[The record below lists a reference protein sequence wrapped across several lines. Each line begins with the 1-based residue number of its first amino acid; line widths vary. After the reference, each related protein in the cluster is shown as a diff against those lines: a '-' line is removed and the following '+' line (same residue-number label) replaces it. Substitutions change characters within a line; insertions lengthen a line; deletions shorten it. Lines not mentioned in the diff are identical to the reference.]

1 MTMPNT
7 AVEPSLD
14 SDDTRFFHRLAIR
27 AATID
32 ELLSDGFEALRG
44 EKRDTDKAAQHLASW
59 CRSCASG
66 DWALFGRRLAR
77 DNLTFDQVLPRLA
90 SARYKASADLPGWI
104 EDARWIE
111 AALRPTSAGVIA
123 PFKGVESYAFEQLL
137 WPLVKQADVLLGA
150 AVDPRAF
157 ANLAKS
163 ARDCFILML
172 LRDLSGLCA
181 PAFYERFSQARKMGH
196 PPSQAREAGNTT
208 SVSSYEQFV
217 VDMKSGGLRRLFKD
231 KPVLL
236 RLIAT
241 VVRQWIDSTGEF
253 ILRLNADLAAITHT
267 VLQSTSTGPAVGIEG
282 DHSDRHNGGR
292 SVLLLTFENG
302 SRVVYKPKDLR
313 VDHAWHALVSRLS
326 GMPGSPIEL
335 KSARTLACDGYGWTE
350 FIDHTGCVDQS
361 AFRRF
366 FRRAGAWLALFHCFA
381 ATDMH
386 QENIIASD
394 EHPVP
399 IDLEMLLQASVMDVV
414 QDPEEQAAQAAT
426 EVLARSVMS
435 VGLLPAYGRAP
446 NNSVFAMG
454 GMTSGWNA
462 KSTLGWNDINSDTMR
477 PVVIKRSG
485 TSNPN
490 LPHVDG
496 RYAKFVEHVEDF
508 IVGFSE
514 YAKFLRHLSR
524 DADHGQLFQDFVG
537 LPVRKVI
544 RPTRFYHMLLQRL
557 KNHHTMTDGIIWSA
571 QADFL
576 ARLTNWEIDDD
587 PLWRFQRLERDAVLQ
602 LDVPH
607 FVDADDRGERAQ
619 TADRVWSGVKSLSGL
634 DVARARLDRLD
645 DKEIAW
651 QTEIIRQNISTQF
664 TIPEATPAERQQNP
678 SFLGQVSAQQPATE
692 SFAVESDRLA
702 DELSRYAIRRG
713 PSAAWIGLDFLG
725 DAEVFQLACLRNDL
739 YNGSSGIAVF
749 LAAHALTRSNSD
761 SAELALAAVAQLR
774 KNLAGRNAARMARSL
789 GVGGAVGLGSIVYA
803 LCVMSNCLNSS
814 DLLSDALKAADL
826 FTNELIAADTQ
837 LDVMGGSA
845 GGILGL
851 LRLYRDTESEDVLI
865 RAIKC
870 GEHVIDR
877 PRLGPE
883 GRRSWAGQGAGSL
896 ALNGMSHGAAGFA
909 YALASLAIASG
920 REEFGQAAAECIAFE
935 DSSYDTE
942 RNNWPDF
949 RNSAGPS
956 WTCQWCHGAP
966 GIGLARLATRRSAVV
981 DGTLLDRDISN
992 AIEGVR
998 RCSSVELDTLCCGTL
1013 GSIEFFCEAG
1023 RSLNRADLREIAAQR
1038 LTAVL
1043 GEAAKNGDYRWNS
1056 GTRQFNLG
1064 LFRGLSGVGYTIL
1077 RQINPSLP
1085 NILIWQ

>member
-1 MTMPNT
+1 MTIPDT
-7 AVEPSLD
+7 AVEPSSD
-14 SDDTRFFHRLAIR
+14 TDDTRFFHRLAIR
-27 AATID
+27 GATID
-32 ELLSDGFEALRG
+32 ESLSDGFEALRG
-44 EKRDTDKAAQHLASW
+44 EKRDTDKAAQRLASW

-90 SARYKASADLPGWI
+90 SARYKASAAPPAWI
-104 EDARWIE
+104 DDARWIE
-111 AALRPTSAGVIA
+111 TALRPSSADVVA
-123 PFKGVESYAFEQLL
+123 PSKSVESYAFEQLL
-137 WPLVKQADVLLGA
+137 WPVVQQADVLLGA
-150 AVDPRAF
+150 AVDPRAL

-163 ARDCFILML
+163 ARECFILML
-172 LRDLSGLCA
+172 LRDLSDLCA
-181 PAFYERFSQARKMGH
+181 PALYERFSQARKMGV
-196 PPSQAREAGNTT
+196 SSSRAREPGNST

-217 VDMKSGGLRRLFKD
+217 VDMKSGGLRRLFED

-236 RLIAT
+236 RLIAV

-253 ILRLNADLAAITHT
+253 ILRLNADLPAITHT

-292 SVLLLTFENG
+292 SVLLVTFENA

-313 VDHAWHALVSRLS
+313 VDYAWHALVSRLS
-326 GMPGSPIEL
+326 DMPDSPIDL

-350 FIDHTGCVDQS
+350 FIDHTGCMDQS

-381 ATDMH
+381 AADMH
-386 QENIIASD
+386 QENIIACG

-399 IDLEMLLQASVMDVV
+399 IDLEMLLQASVMDAV
-414 QDPEEQAAQAAT
+414 QEPEDQAAEAAT
-426 EVLARSVMS
+426 EVLSRSVMS

-462 KSTLGWNDINSDTMR
+462 KSMLSWNDINSDTMR
-477 PVVIKRSG
+477 PVVIKESG

-508 IVGFSE
+508 VVGFSE
-514 YAKFLRHLSR
+514 YAKFLWHLSR
-524 DADHGQLFQDFVG
+524 DADYGQLFHDFVD

-557 KNHHTMTDGIIWSA
+557 KNHHTMIDGIIWSA

-576 ARLTNWEIDDD
+576 ARLANWEIDDD
-587 PLWRFQRLERDAVLQ
+587 PLWRFQRLERDAVLR

-607 FVDADDRGERAQ
+607 FVDADNGGEREQATDQ
-619 TADRVWSGVKSLSGL
+619 ALSRVKSFTGL
-634 DVARARLDRLD
+634 DAARARLDRLD

-651 QTEIIRQNISTQF
+651 QTEIIRQNSGTEF
-664 TIPEATPAERQQNP
+664 KIPEAASVERQRRP
-678 SFLGQVSAQQPATE
+678 SFADQASSQQPVAAN
-692 SFAVESDRLA
+692 FALEADRLA

-725 DAEVFQLACLRNDL
+725 DAEVFQLACLRSDL

-761 SAELALAAVAQLR
+761 TAELALAAVAQLR
-774 KNLAGRNAARMARSL
+774 KNLAGRNAARVARSL

-803 LCVMSNCLNSS
+803 LCVVSSCLNNS

-826 FTNELIAADTQ
+826 FTDELIFADTQ

-851 LRLYRDTESEDVLI
+851 LRLYRDTESKDVLI

-870 GEHVIDR
+870 GEHLIDR

-883 GRRSWAGQGAGSL
+883 GRRSWAGQGVGPL

-909 YALASLAIASG
+909 YALASLAIASE
-920 REEFGQAAAECIAFE
+920 REEFGHAAAECIAFE
-935 DSSYDTE
+935 DSSYDAA
-942 RNNWPDF
+942 RSNWPDL
-949 RNSAGPS
+949 RNSTGPS

-966 GIGLARLATRRSAVV
+966 GIGLARLATHRSKVV
-981 DGTLLDRDISN
+981 DEKLLDRDISN

-998 RCSSVELDTLCCGTL
+998 RCSSFELDTLCCGTL

-1023 RSLNRADLREIAAQR
+1023 RSLDRADLREIAAQR
-1038 LTAVL
+1038 LAAVL
-1043 GEAAKNGDYRWNS
+1043 EEAAKNGDYRWNS
-1056 GTRQFNLG
+1056 GNRQFNLG
-1064 LFRGLSGVGYTIL
+1064 LFRGLSGIGYTIL
-1077 RQINPSLP
+1077 RQINPTLP
-1085 NILIWQ
+1085 NVLIWQ